1 MAKTIKIAIFN
12 KKATKDQVLFSNG
25 DALDNICIMCSVDE
39 NIVTGEYTLDA
50 TFLIDEESK
59 LHDLIEE
66 EAILKVKV
74 DYGYEIFRI
83 RRVDKDTKDIQVVAS
98 QITITETLS
107 LQLEDVRPENQNGLS
122 ALQWMLDKSKGV
134 KEITLF
140 SDIETINTAYYEDM
154 NMYKAIHDCDQ
165 SFLNRWGGEILR
177 RGYTLNINKRIGQD
191 RGFTVMHGKNLT
203 GFEVSSNI
211 DSVVTRIKPKGFN
224 GITIDG
230 YVNSGLIDKYARVH
244 TATIKYDDI
253 KVKDESNSEGFDTL
267 EQAQEEL
274 IKRAKEEFTKKH
286 IDEIFAEYRVNFA
299 HLEKTEEY
307 KNYAVL
313 ERVYLGD
320 SIKVKVKK
328 LDIDITVR
336 AIRRIY
342 DVLRQAVEEI
352 ELSNEDISEKRK
364 EAPPTIGELVNRIEN
379 VDENSKN
386 FLQEAKDHAT
396 NLIRNGL
403 KDSCVI
409 VKENEILI
417 MDTKDINT
425 STKVWRWNIN
435 GLGYSS
441 TGYYGEYGTAIT
453 MDGQIVANFITTG
466 LLTANV
472 IKLGVLESLNK
483 RSWINMENGTFNF
496 ADNLTMDE
504 NGKIKFTGT
513 INNEINGVGI
523 GISLDGVELSQRN
536 ASGNKEIVGGFR
548 TGWFTSNKD
557 MNGINICNTS
567 VGDYIAFSGINQ
579 QNFEGVYDY
588 NDIVRIITRS
598 SQFFNNFVGMDVRK
612 NFNVMG
618 TSTFCDLIEIV
629 TSSTNKNNHQI
640 YNSEK
645 GTLCVLGDNGL
656 ELGYRKG
663 TENMNRIKICESPIS
678 NNCSILT
685 WGNIDMNGGV
695 IKNGSIANTYA
706 NTFTRTATELTTVQS
721 ENNEVRYIYENV
733 QLNNGKAILNIPKR
747 YSGINNGYTISSIV
761 KKGQGDVWVSEEF
774 EDRFIL
780 NSDKDIKVN
789 VEIVIKLNN
798 SILIKEGSDTYNG
811 AKSSKCS

>member
-12 KKATKDQVLFSNG
+12 KKAKKDQVLFSNG
-25 DALDNICIMCSVDE
+25 DALDNICIMCSIDE

-83 RRVDKDTKDIQVVAS
+83 RRVDKDTRDMQVVAS

-107 LQLEDVRPENQNGLS
+107 LQLEDVRPENQSGLS

-313 ERVYLGD
+313 ERAYLGD

-336 AIRRIY
+336 AIRRKY
-342 DVLRQAVEEI
+342 DVLRQSVEEI

-364 EAPPTIGELVNRIEN
+364 APPTIGDLVNRIEN

-396 NLIRNGL
+396 NLIKNGL

-425 STKVWRWNIN
+425 ATKVWRWNIN

-472 IKLGVLESLNK
+472 IRAGVIRSKNDNLSIDLDNGIVNFTKGIIRGLNSSWDLSSGVLKSIGKSWNGLPSELIINNGGLTSNDILEIISKGGSMYISSSNKNSGSSLWIGLDDDNTGVSNNLVFTRQQAAFNKKVYASYDVQVIGNLKVNGSKNCIQKTKEYGDVPFYANEDINSLLTKTPVDEVYETKLYETGKYKCIVKISEMIRECINTDIPYNVWLSKLGEGDI
-483 RSWINMENGTFNF
+483 WINNTYNGYFVVESNRPVKF
-496 ADNLTMDE
+496 KYKIE
-504 NGKIKFTGT
+504 GK
-513 INNEINGVGI
+513 
-523 GISLDGVELSQRN
+523 
-536 ASGNKEIVGGFR
+536 
-548 TGWFTSNKD
+548 
-557 MNGINICNTS
+557 
-567 VGDYIAFSGINQ
+567 
-579 QNFEGVYDY
+579 
-588 NDIVRIITRS
+588 
-598 SQFFNNFVGMDVRK
+598 
-612 NFNVMG
+612 
-618 TSTFCDLIEIV
+618 
-629 TSSTNKNNHQI
+629 
-640 YNSEK
+640 
-645 GTLCVLGDNGL
+645 
-656 ELGYRKG
+656 RKG
-663 TENMNRIKICESPIS
+663 FENMNE
-678 NNCSILT
+678 
-685 WGNIDMNGGV
+685 
-695 IKNGSIANTYA
+695 
-706 NTFTRTATELTTVQS
+706 
-721 ENNEVRYIYENV
+721 
-733 QLNNGKAILNIPKR
+733 QLVFDKAYK
-747 YSGINNGYTISSIV
+747 T
-761 KKGQGDVWVSEEF
+761 K
-774 EDRFIL
+774 
-780 NSDKDIKVN
+780 
-789 VEIVIKLNN
+789 
-798 SILIKEGSDTYNG
+798 IKERE
-811 AKSSKCS
+811 

>member
-25 DALDNICIMCSVDE
+25 DALDNICIMCSIDE

-50 TFLIDEESK
+50 IFLIDEESK

-83 RRVDKDTKDIQVVAS
+83 RRVDKDTRDMQVVAS

-122 ALQWMLDKSKGV
+122 ALQWMLDKSKGI

-299 HLEKTEEY
+299 HIEKTEEY

-396 NLIRNGL
+396 NLIKNGL

-425 STKVWRWNIN
+425 ATKVWRWNIN

-472 IKLGVLESLNK
+472 IRAGVIRSKNDNLSIDLDNGIVNFTKGIIRGLNSSWDLSSGVLKSIGKSWNGMPKELVIDNGGVTSNERLELRSDGGYISLSVKNIGSAPSLWMGVDNDNSGASNDLVFTKQQVDFNKKIHASSDIRVIGDLKVDGSKNCIQKTKEYGDVPFYANEDINSILTKTPIDEIYETKLYDTGKYKCIVKISEMIRECINTDIPYNVWLSKLGEGDI
-483 RSWINMENGTFNF
+483 WINNTYNGYFVVESNRPVKF
-496 ADNLTMDE
+496 KY
-504 NGKIKFTGT
+504 KI
-513 INNEINGVGI
+513 
-523 GISLDGVELSQRN
+523 
-536 ASGNKEIVGGFR
+536 
-548 TGWFTSNKD
+548 
-557 MNGINICNTS
+557 
-567 VGDYIAFSGINQ
+567 
-579 QNFEGVYDY
+579 EG
-588 NDIVRIITRS
+588 R
-598 SQFFNNFVGMDVRK
+598 
-612 NFNVMG
+612 
-618 TSTFCDLIEIV
+618 
-629 TSSTNKNNHQI
+629 
-640 YNSEK
+640 
-645 GTLCVLGDNGL
+645 
-656 ELGYRKG
+656 RKG
-663 TENMNRIKICESPIS
+663 FENMNE
-678 NNCSILT
+678 
-685 WGNIDMNGGV
+685 
-695 IKNGSIANTYA
+695 
-706 NTFTRTATELTTVQS
+706 
-721 ENNEVRYIYENV
+721 
-733 QLNNGKAILNIPKR
+733 QL
-747 YSGINNGYTISSIV
+747 V
-761 KKGQGDVWVSEEF
+761 F
-774 EDRFIL
+774 
-780 NSDKDIKVN
+780 DKVYKT
-789 VEIVIKLNN
+789 K
-798 SILIKEGSDTYNG
+798 IKEGSDTYNG
-811 AKSSKCS
+811 TKFSKCN

>member
-25 DALDNICIMCSVDE
+25 DALDNICIMCSIDE

-83 RRVDKDTKDIQVVAS
+83 RRVDKDTRDMQVVAS

-203 GFEVSSNI
+203 GFELSSNI

-396 NLIRNGL
+396 NLIKNGL

-425 STKVWRWNIN
+425 ATKVWRWNIN

-472 IKLGVLESLNK
+472 IRAGVIRSKNDNLSIDLDNGIVNFTKGFIRGLNSSWDLSSGVLKSIGKSWNGLPSELIITNGGLTSNDILEIISKGGSMYISSANKNSGSSLWIGLDDNNTGVSNNLVFTRQQAAFNKKVYASYDVQVIGNLKVNGSKNCIQKTKEYGDVPFYANEDINSLLTKTPVDEVYETKLYETGKYKCIVKISEMIRECINTDIPYNVWLSKLGEGDI
-483 RSWINMENGTFNF
+483 WINNTYNGYFVVESNRPVKF
-496 ADNLTMDE
+496 KY
-504 NGKIKFTGT
+504 KI
-513 INNEINGVGI
+513 
-523 GISLDGVELSQRN
+523 
-536 ASGNKEIVGGFR
+536 
-548 TGWFTSNKD
+548 
-557 MNGINICNTS
+557 
-567 VGDYIAFSGINQ
+567 
-579 QNFEGVYDY
+579 EG
-588 NDIVRIITRS
+588 R
-598 SQFFNNFVGMDVRK
+598 
-612 NFNVMG
+612 
-618 TSTFCDLIEIV
+618 
-629 TSSTNKNNHQI
+629 
-640 YNSEK
+640 
-645 GTLCVLGDNGL
+645 
-656 ELGYRKG
+656 RKG
-663 TENMNRIKICESPIS
+663 FENMNEQLVFDK
-678 NNCSILT
+678 LY
-685 WGNIDMNGGV
+685 
-695 IKNGSIANTYA
+695 K
-706 NTFTRTATELTTVQS
+706 TE
-721 ENNEVRYIYENV
+721 
-733 QLNNGKAILNIPKR
+733 
-747 YSGINNGYTISSIV
+747 
-761 KKGQGDVWVSEEF
+761 
-774 EDRFIL
+774 
-780 NSDKDIKVN
+780 
-789 VEIVIKLNN
+789 
-798 SILIKEGSDTYNG
+798 IKEGSDNYNG
-811 AKSSKCS
+811 TKFSKCS

>member
-25 DALDNICIMCSVDE
+25 DALDNICIMCSIDE

-59 LHDLIEE
+59 LHELIEE

-83 RRVDKDTKDIQVVAS
+83 RRVDKDTRDMQVVAS

-107 LQLEDVRPENQNGLS
+107 LQLEDVRPENQSGLS

-211 DSVVTRIKPKGFN
+211 DSLVTRIKPKGFN

-352 ELSNEDISEKRK
+352 ELSNKDISEKRK

-396 NLIRNGL
+396 NLIKNGL

-425 STKVWRWNIN
+425 ATKVWRWNIN

-472 IKLGVLESLNK
+472 IRAGVIRSKNDNLSIDLDNGIVNFTKGIIRGLNSSWDLSSGVLKSIGKSWNGMPKELVIDNGGVTSNERLELRSDGGYISLSVKNIGSAPSLWMGVDNDNSGASNDLVFTKQQVDFNKKIHASSDIRVIGDLKVDGSKNCIQKTKEYGDVPFYANEDINSILTKTPIDEIYETKLYDTGKYKCIVKISEMIRECINTDIPYNVWLSKLGEGDI
-483 RSWINMENGTFNF
+483 WINNTYNGYFVVESNRPVKF
-496 ADNLTMDE
+496 KY
-504 NGKIKFTGT
+504 KI
-513 INNEINGVGI
+513 
-523 GISLDGVELSQRN
+523 
-536 ASGNKEIVGGFR
+536 
-548 TGWFTSNKD
+548 
-557 MNGINICNTS
+557 
-567 VGDYIAFSGINQ
+567 
-579 QNFEGVYDY
+579 EG
-588 NDIVRIITRS
+588 R
-598 SQFFNNFVGMDVRK
+598 
-612 NFNVMG
+612 
-618 TSTFCDLIEIV
+618 
-629 TSSTNKNNHQI
+629 
-640 YNSEK
+640 
-645 GTLCVLGDNGL
+645 
-656 ELGYRKG
+656 RKG
-663 TENMNRIKICESPIS
+663 FENMNEQLVFDK
-678 NNCSILT
+678 LY
-685 WGNIDMNGGV
+685 
-695 IKNGSIANTYA
+695 K
-706 NTFTRTATELTTVQS
+706 TE
-721 ENNEVRYIYENV
+721 
-733 QLNNGKAILNIPKR
+733 
-747 YSGINNGYTISSIV
+747 
-761 KKGQGDVWVSEEF
+761 
-774 EDRFIL
+774 
-780 NSDKDIKVN
+780 
-789 VEIVIKLNN
+789 
-798 SILIKEGSDTYNG
+798 IKEGSDNYNG
-811 AKSSKCS
+811 TKFSKCS

>member
-83 RRVDKDTKDIQVVAS
+83 RRVDKDTRDMQVVAS

-134 KEITLF
+134 KEVSLF

-203 GFEVSSNI
+203 GFEASSNI

-396 NLIRNGL
+396 NLIKNGL

-417 MDTKDINT
+417 MDTKYINT
-425 STKVWRWNIN
+425 ATKVWRWNIN

-472 IKLGVLESLNK
+472 IRAGVIRSKNDNLSIDLDNGIVNFTKGIIRGLNSSWDLSSGVLKSIGKSWNGMPKELVIDNGGVTSNERLELRSDGGYISLSVKNIGSAPSLWMGVDNDNSGASNDLVFTKQQVDFNKKIHASSDIRIIGDLKVDGSKNCIQKTKEYGDVPFYANEDINSLLTKTPVDEVYETKLYETGKYKCIVKISEMIRECINTDIPYNVWLSKLGEGDI
-483 RSWINMENGTFNF
+483 WINNTYNGYFVVESNRPVKF
-496 ADNLTMDE
+496 KY
-504 NGKIKFTGT
+504 KI
-513 INNEINGVGI
+513 
-523 GISLDGVELSQRN
+523 
-536 ASGNKEIVGGFR
+536 
-548 TGWFTSNKD
+548 
-557 MNGINICNTS
+557 
-567 VGDYIAFSGINQ
+567 
-579 QNFEGVYDY
+579 EG
-588 NDIVRIITRS
+588 R
-598 SQFFNNFVGMDVRK
+598 
-612 NFNVMG
+612 
-618 TSTFCDLIEIV
+618 
-629 TSSTNKNNHQI
+629 
-640 YNSEK
+640 
-645 GTLCVLGDNGL
+645 
-656 ELGYRKG
+656 RKG
-663 TENMNRIKICESPIS
+663 FENMNEQLVFDK
-678 NNCSILT
+678 LY
-685 WGNIDMNGGV
+685 
-695 IKNGSIANTYA
+695 K
-706 NTFTRTATELTTVQS
+706 TE
-721 ENNEVRYIYENV
+721 
-733 QLNNGKAILNIPKR
+733 
-747 YSGINNGYTISSIV
+747 
-761 KKGQGDVWVSEEF
+761 
-774 EDRFIL
+774 
-780 NSDKDIKVN
+780 
-789 VEIVIKLNN
+789 
-798 SILIKEGSDTYNG
+798 IKEGSDNYNG
-811 AKSSKCS
+811 TKFSKCS

>member
-12 KKATKDQVLFSNG
+12 RKAKKDQVLFSNG
-25 DALDNICIMCSVDE
+25 DALDNICIMCSIDE

-83 RRVDKDTKDIQVVAS
+83 RRVDKDTRDMQVVAS

-107 LQLEDVRPENQNGLS
+107 LQLEDVRPENQSGLS

-313 ERVYLGD
+313 ERAYLGD

-336 AIRRIY
+336 AIRRKY
-342 DVLRQAVEEI
+342 DVLRQSVEEI

-364 EAPPTIGELVNRIEN
+364 APPTIGDLVNRIEN

-396 NLIRNGL
+396 NLIKNGL

-425 STKVWRWNIN
+425 ATKVWRWNIN

-472 IKLGVLESLNK
+472 IRAGVIRSKNDNLSIDLDNGIVNFTKGIIRGLNSSWDLSSGVLKSIGKSWNGLPSELIINNGGLTSNDILEIISKGGSMYISSSNKNSGSSLWIGLDDDNTGVSNNLVFTRQQAAFNKKVYASYDVQVIGNLKVNGSKNCIQKTKEYGDVPFYANEDINSLLTKTPVDEVYETKLYETGKYKCIVKISEMIRECINTDIPYNVWLSKLGEGDI
-483 RSWINMENGTFNF
+483 WINNTYNGYFVVESNRPVKF
-496 ADNLTMDE
+496 KYKIE
-504 NGKIKFTGT
+504 GK
-513 INNEINGVGI
+513 
-523 GISLDGVELSQRN
+523 
-536 ASGNKEIVGGFR
+536 
-548 TGWFTSNKD
+548 
-557 MNGINICNTS
+557 
-567 VGDYIAFSGINQ
+567 
-579 QNFEGVYDY
+579 
-588 NDIVRIITRS
+588 
-598 SQFFNNFVGMDVRK
+598 
-612 NFNVMG
+612 
-618 TSTFCDLIEIV
+618 
-629 TSSTNKNNHQI
+629 
-640 YNSEK
+640 
-645 GTLCVLGDNGL
+645 
-656 ELGYRKG
+656 RKG
-663 TENMNRIKICESPIS
+663 FENMNE
-678 NNCSILT
+678 
-685 WGNIDMNGGV
+685 
-695 IKNGSIANTYA
+695 
-706 NTFTRTATELTTVQS
+706 
-721 ENNEVRYIYENV
+721 
-733 QLNNGKAILNIPKR
+733 QLVFDKAYK
-747 YSGINNGYTISSIV
+747 T
-761 KKGQGDVWVSEEF
+761 K
-774 EDRFIL
+774 
-780 NSDKDIKVN
+780 
-789 VEIVIKLNN
+789 
-798 SILIKEGSDTYNG
+798 IKERE
-811 AKSSKCS
+811 